1 MKKVVYCIFF
11 LWDPPLKNWFGF
23 VFVFSIYFQFP
34 KKLDLNIR
42 IQHLTIFNFRLCLF
56 GVILGRMKN
65 EGEKSGEKIM
75 FLVVWLRVKK
85 RRDFGGTHQFSL
97 LPSKTQSL
105 QIGEKMGVKVGQN
118 CPQFSFYYYFF
129 FWQLINVAGLIY
141 FFSFFFF
148 FLVSQ
153 FHWTLIFFFFF
164 SFNMMMC
171 ISAWICDS
179 P

>member
-11 LWDPPLKNWFGF
+11 WWDPPLKNWFGF
-23 VFVFSIYFQFP
+23 VFVFGIYFQFP

-65 EGEKSGEKIM
+65 EGENSGEKIM

-97 LPSKTQSL
+97 LPL
-105 QIGEKMGVKVGQN
+105 QNTISPNLRENGSESWTKL
-118 CPQFSFYYYFF
+118 PTIFFLLLFF
-129 FWQLINVAGLIY
+129 FGN
-141 FFSFFFF
+141 
-148 FLVSQ
+148 
-153 FHWTLIFFFFF
+153 
-164 SFNMMMC
+164 
-171 ISAWICDS
+171 
-179 P
+179 